1 MQPLKKYKLKIN
13 SPEKVEALLQELYND
28 ACKNIEQV
36 QNEMN
41 KLTNSVTL
49 NDEAMDAKAKY
60 AKAMNDFIASK
71 DKAIAKKLDIAKL
84 MAEIIKF
91 NGNVKKT
98 FADSES
104 VGDWDELII
113 NNSNSGNENSVT
125 EDDNNRRDYRIN

>member
-1 MQPLKKYKLKIN
+1 MVPLKKYKLKIN
-13 SPEKVEALLQELYND
+13 SPEKIEALLQELYND

-71 DKAIAKKLDIAKL
+71 DKAIGKKLDIARL
-84 MAEIIKF
+84 MAEILKF
-91 NGNVKKT
+91 NGNLKKT
-98 FADSES
+98 FSES
-104 VGDWDELII
+104 EAVGDWEDLIV
-113 NNSNSGNENSVT
+113 NSDKIGET
-125 EDDNNRRDYRIN
+125 EPEDDNKRREYRIN

>member
-91 NGNVKKT
+91 NGNIKKT
-98 FADSES
+98 FTDSES

-113 NNSNSGNENSVT
+113 NSNSGNENAVT

>member
-1 MQPLKKYKLKIN
+1 MLPLKKYKLKIN
-13 SPEKVEALLQELYND
+13 SPEKIEALLQELYND

-41 KLTNSVTL
+41 KLANSVSL
-49 NDEAMDAKAKY
+49 NDEAMDARAKY

-71 DKAIAKKLDIAKL
+71 DRAIGKKLEIAKL

-98 FADSES
+98 FNES
-104 VGDWDELII
+104 DAVGDWEDLIVNSDKLSDGNNDDSENKRSYSI
-113 NNSNSGNENSVT
+113 N
-125 EDDNNRRDYRIN
+125 

>member
-1 MQPLKKYKLKIN
+1 MVPLKRYKLKIN
-13 SPEKVEALLQELYND
+13 SPEKIEALLQELYND

-49 NDEAMDAKAKY
+49 NDEPMDAKAKY

-71 DKAIAKKLDIAKL
+71 DKAIGKKLDIARL

-91 NGNVKKT
+91 NGNLKKT
-98 FADSES
+98 FDESEA
-104 VGDWDELII
+104 VGDWEDLKV
-113 NNSNSGNENSVT
+113 NSDKFSDPEPEEENK
-125 EDDNNRRDYRIN
+125 RREYRIN

>member
-1 MQPLKKYKLKIN
+1 MVPLKKYKLKIN
-13 SPEKVEALLQELYND
+13 SPEKIEALLQELYND

-41 KLTNSVTL
+41 KLANSVSL
-49 NDEAMDAKAKY
+49 NDEAMDARAKY

-71 DKAIAKKLDIAKL
+71 DRAIGKKLEIAKL

-98 FADSES
+98 FSEGEV
-104 VGDWDELII
+104 VGDWEDLIV
-113 NNSNSGNENSVT
+113 NSDKLSDTNDDDSENKRS
-125 EDDNNRRDYRIN
+125 YRIN